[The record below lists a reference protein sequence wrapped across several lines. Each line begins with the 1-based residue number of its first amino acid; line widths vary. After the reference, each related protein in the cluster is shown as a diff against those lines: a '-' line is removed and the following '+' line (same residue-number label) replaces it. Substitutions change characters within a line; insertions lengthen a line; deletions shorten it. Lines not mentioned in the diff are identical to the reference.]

1 MNPATTA
8 PGLAITIAT
17 AKSPRSKL
25 FAPRGRLFFALLA
38 LWLAASALAPA
49 QAQSGKRIAFV
60 IGNAKYEGESTLAN
74 PHNDAALLAGVFK
87 NELRF
92 DEVVQ
97 HRDLNRKQ
105 MYDLVREV
113 TRKSKG
119 ADSVVVYY
127 SGHGMRGGGGNYLIP
142 IDARIADED
151 DVRRDALAASELVDA
166 LQASN
171 ARVALLILDACRDS
185 PYSKRTKSASKGLA
199 RMGVTSGNMLVAYA
213 TSEGNT
219 ADDGRGG
226 NSPYAQALAQHLRNT
241 SQPLLSQFDAVRRSV
256 REATGNKQNPT
267 REGDLETGVY
277 LLASVVPERVPD
289 RPAAPVAPLP
299 TGPSAA
305 EVEQQAWDA
314 AKASSS
320 EAGFRAYLGEYPQ
333 GRFASAARVAIA
345 SVRPAPPVQ
354 IASVVPEPR
363 PQAAP
368 SASQALRPGS
378 VIKDCSDCP
387 ELVVIPAGRFM
398 MGSNDGDAS
407 EKPIH
412 PVNIKQFAIGKTE
425 VTQAQWQAVMGSNPS
440 YFKNCGSNCPVEQV
454 SWNDVQQFIQK
465 LNAKTGQSYR
475 LPSEAEWEY
484 AARAGSQS
492 KYSFGDSEDQLG
504 QHAWYKSNSGNSTKP
519 VAGKQA
525 NAFGLHDMYGNVW
538 EWVEDCWHDNYS
550 GAPTDGSAW
559 TTSCT
564 ENRRVLRGGSWLYYP
579 ADLRSANRDWGT
591 PDVRGGNSGFRLA
604 RTLVIP

>member
-8 PGLAITIAT
+8 LGLATSKI
-17 AKSPRSKL
+17 PRSKP
-25 FAPRGRLFFALLA
+25 FVQRWLFFFAVLA
-38 LWLAASALAPA
+38 LWLAATALAPA
-49 QAQSGKRIAFV
+49 HAQSGKRIAFV

-74 PHNDAALLAGVFK
+74 PYNDAALLAGVFK

-105 MYDLVREV
+105 MYELVREV
-113 TRKSKG
+113 ARKSKG

-142 IDARIADED
+142 TDARIADED
-151 DVRRDALAASELVDA
+151 DVRRDALAATDLVDA
-166 LQASN
+166 LQTSN

-213 TSEGNT
+213 TSEGST
-219 ADDGRGG
+219 ADDGKGG

-277 LLASVVPERVPD
+277 LLASVVPERVPE
-289 RPAAPVAPLP
+289 RPIQAQP

-305 EVEQQAWDA
+305 EIEQQAWDA
-314 AKASSS
+314 AKAANS
-320 EAGFRAYLGEYPQ
+320 EAGFRAYLSEYPQ

-354 IASVVPEPR
+354 TASVVPEPR
-363 PQAAP
+363 PQVV
-368 SASQALRPGS
+368 ASVGQAQARQAS
-378 VIKDCSDCP
+378 RTIKDCADCP

-398 MGSNDGDAS
+398 MGSDDRANQ
-407 EKPIH
+407 PIH
-412 PVNIKQFAIGKTE
+412 PVTIKQFAIGKTE
-425 VTQAQWQAVMGSNPS
+425 VTEAQWQAVMGSNPS
-440 YFKNCGSNCPVEQV
+440 KFDSCGPNCPVV
-454 SWNDVQQFIQK
+454 KVGWNDIQQFIQK

-484 AARAGSQS
+484 TARAGSQS
-492 KYSFGDSEDQLG
+492 KYSFGDSESQLD
-504 QHAWYKSNSGNSTKP
+504 QHAWYRENSGNYIKP

-525 NAFGLHDMYGNVW
+525 NAFGLHDMHGNVL
-538 EWVEDCWHDNYS
+538 EWTQDCWHDNYI
-550 GAPTDGSAW
+550 GAPSDGSAW
-559 TTSCT
+559 ITSCSGV
-564 ENRRVLRGGSWLYYP
+564 EMRMLRGGDFSSSPLF
-579 ADLRSANRDWGT
+579 LRSDYRNRFEPDWRS
-591 PDVRGGNSGFRLA
+591 RGIGFRLA
-604 RTLVIP
+604 KTLITH